1 MSHFRNGHLIE
12 SLAEGGYQYAVPD
25 GYGGWVLTDQ
35 EGEQELWVENPG
47 HAGYTIVLPTGEELE
62 FVRNV

>member
-1 MSHFRNGHLIE
+1 MSYHRNGHIIE

-25 GYGGWVLTDQ
+25 GYGGWVLTDTA
-35 EGEQELWVENPG
+35 GRQELWVEAPG

-62 FVRNV
+62 FVRSV